1 MNARTIDPTSPGF
14 KAGTRRFVAAA
25 TIAGLWAGAAHAAA
39 ASDSLVLEEVVVTA
53 QKREQNLQDV
63 GISITSLSGD
73 QMTALGYV
81 STADIIAQTPSMR
94 MLSFSPSLTVF
105 NIRGVSQNDFAD
117 HYEPP
122 VAVFVDEAYIS
133 SQGSVNSL
141 LFDVERVEVLR
152 GPQGTLFGR
161 NATGGLIHFI
171 SRKPTDTPEGYA
183 QITLGQYAQTN
194 AELAISGP
202 LSERVSARLAVAAV
216 RNNGWIE
223 NRIGDDLNRN
233 RDFGYRLQ
241 FDFKATDSTDV
252 LLNVHGSHNDDLSG
266 GYSHSAL
273 YPDADGLGAV
283 VPADQNYYGTCNGC
297 DLLGYRNTGDA
308 WHQAYDR
315 IGFLKRDINGATLKV
330 TSGFS
335 GVTFT
340 SITDYLHTN
349 KRFGSDSD
357 ASPNDLLTFDTDQGF
372 DQYSQELRFSG
383 AGKATRWVTGLYLLR
398 IDTDNMAA
406 AGIGTL
412 FDPRF
417 VSEANYRLKTS
428 SAALYGQL
436 EQDLSEQFTLT
447 AGARYTYDRKTMN
460 YLLTDNFGSSVPF
473 NEDLYPDL
481 AKKTF
486 KNTSAKLQLDWRP
499 RNGLLAYASINRGH
513 KSGSFSAPIFQP
525 FTPES
530 LPHGQEVL
538 TSYEL
543 GTKST
548 WADGRLRVNGSVF
561 YYDYKDYQAFFL
573 VGLSQAVANRDA
585 TVRGGEIEIAANPVE
600 GLDLSLGVSHLDGTV
615 KDIRLPSGRIA
626 DRDMPMTPN
635 LSLNA
640 LARYSWPLLG
650 GRLAL
655 QADATY
661 TSTFNFYVVNPPQA
675 QEPSHTVVNARISY
689 RTSNE
694 RWEGAV
700 AVKNLTNEAYR
711 LYTNDISSLSI
722 GLDGYAPPRW
732 VSASLLYRW

>member
-1 MNARTIDPTSPGF
+1 MNARASKSASQGF
-14 KAGTRRFVAAA
+14 KTGAGQILVAA
-25 TIAGLWAGAAHAAA
+25 TIVGLSAGPARAATPP
-39 ASDSLVLEEVVVTA
+39 DSLVLEEVVVTA

-73 QMTALGYV
+73 QLNALGYT

-94 MLSFSPSLTVF
+94 MLAFSPSLTVF

-171 SRKPTDTPEGYA
+171 RRKPTTTPEGYA
-183 QITLGQYAQTN
+183 QVTLGQYAQTN
-194 AELAISGP
+194 GELAIGGP
-202 LSERVSARLAVAAV
+202 LSERVSARLAAAVV
-216 RNNGWIE
+216 RNNGWLE

-241 FDFKATDSTDV
+241 LDFKATDSTDL
-252 LLNVHGSHNDDLSG
+252 LLNLHGSHNDDLSG
-266 GYSHSAL
+266 GFSHSAL
-273 YPDADGLGAV
+273 YPNADGLGVV

-297 DLLGYRNTGDA
+297 DLLGYRNTGDV

-315 IGFLKRDINGATLKV
+315 IGFLKRDINGVTLKI
-330 TSGFS
+330 TSEFS
-335 GVTFT
+335 RATFT
-340 SITDYLHTN
+340 SISDYLHTS
-349 KRFGSDSD
+349 KSFGSDSD
-357 ASPNDLLTFDTDQGF
+357 ASPNDLLTFDTRQGF
-372 DQYSQELRFSG
+372 DQYSQELRLSG
-383 AGKATRWVTGLYLLR
+383 GKDATRWVTGIYLLR

-412 FDPRF
+412 FNPRF
-417 VSEANYRLKTS
+417 VSQANYKLKTS
-428 SAALYGQL
+428 SAALYGQV
-436 EQDLSEQFTLT
+436 EHDLSKQFTLT
-447 AGARYTYDRKTMN
+447 AGARYTYDRKTMD
-460 YLLTDNFGSSVPF
+460 YLLTDNFGGSVPF
-473 NEDLYPDL
+473 NESLYPNL
-481 AKKTF
+481 ARQTF
-486 KNTSAKLQLDWRP
+486 RNVSAKLQLDWRP
-499 RNGLLAYASINRGH
+499 RDGVLAYASINRGH

-538 TSYEL
+538 TSFEL

-573 VGLSQAVANRDA
+573 VGLSQAVANRNA
-585 TVRGGEIEIAANPVE
+585 TVRGGEIEIAASPVE
-600 GLDLSLGVSHLDGTV
+600 GLDLSLGISHLDGTV
-615 KDIRLPSGRIA
+615 KDIRLPAGRIT

-635 LSLNA
+635 LGLNA
-640 LARYSWPLLG
+640 LARYTWPMFEG
-650 GRLAL
+650 HLAL

-661 TSTFNFYVVNPPQA
+661 TSSFNFYVVNPPQA
-675 QEPSHTVVNARISY
+675 QEPRHTVVNARISY
-689 RTSNE
+689 RTGDS
-694 RWEGAV
+694 RWESAL

-722 GLDGYAPPRW
+722 GLDGFAPPRW